1 MYVWF
6 RLCYCW
12 YSCVAFIKT
21 FMKDTGYLLFDIR
34 ASIFEARGHTGSST
48 ACVLNRYD
56 RLMTRQQLKY
66 SDYLHAW
73 HEAHSIGLECEDGH
87 RKKRYLKT
95 LEELWFFV
103 STIFNEGACGHFN
116 RGCTVII
123 TFSYGKFL
131 YYMLYWVPSVTH
143 HDLWFVAVV
152 VIIQTDTSHMQ
163 YVLHNINR
171 CSVTPTQN

>member
-1 MYVWF
+1 MFMYVWF

-34 ASIFEARGHTGSST
+34 ACNSEAKGHNGSST

-66 SDYLHAW
+66 SDYLPAW

-116 RGCTVII
+116 RGGTVII
-123 TFSYGKFL
+123 PFSYGKFL
-131 YYMLYWVPSVTH
+131 YYMLYWVPSVTN

-163 YVLHNINR
+163 YV
-171 CSVTPTQN
+171 